1 MCRTNGGARG
11 AAGAER
17 ESPRAELTWC
27 TGGGIE
33 GRAAGVTDKLADEA
47 DADGPSHGDGAEGPR
62 EKGTAA
68 LPIAE
73 LWQKRTGGFPSG

>member
-17 ESPRAELTWC
+17 ESPRAEPTWC
-27 TGGGIE
+27 AGGIE
-33 GRAAGVTDKLADEA
+33 GPAAGVTDKLADET
-47 DADGPSHGDGAEGPR
+47 DAGGPSPGDGAEGPR
-62 EKGTAA
+62 EKGTTA